1 MPEVLRLTVLTVAG
15 FLAGAVNGVA
25 GGGSLI
31 SFPALLALGYP
42 PLTANVTSA
51 LSTLPGYAGGLAG
64 YRDELAEVRGRVPR
78 LAAVSVGGAACGS
91 VILLV
96 APAERFTSVVPYL
109 VLVSVAALAAQGL
122 VARRLAS
129 ARAAG
134 GGVGLLAAQF
144 VVSMYGGYFAAGLGV
159 MMLAVLGAFL
169 AEDLHRLNALKG
181 ALSLVVGGVSALCF
195 AAFGPVQWLPVAVMS
210 LAGLAGGRGGVLL
223 ARRVPPGVLRR
234 LVVGVGLV
242 LSAVLFLR

>member
-1 MPEVLRLTVLTVAG
+1 MPDPLHLTVLVVAG

-42 PLTANVTSA
+42 PVTANVTSA
-51 LSTLPGYAGGLAG
+51 LATLPGYVGGLVG
-64 YRDELAEVRGRVPR
+64 YRDELAAVRGRVLR
-78 LAAVSVGGAACGS
+78 LAAVTVAGAACGS
-91 VILLV
+91 ATLLA
-96 APAERFTSVVPYL
+96 APAERFTSVVPVL
-109 VLVSVAALAAQGL
+109 VLASVVALAMQGV
-122 VARRLAS
+122 VARRLAR

-134 GGVGLLAAQF
+134 GGLGLLVAQF

-159 MMLAVLGAFL
+159 MMLAILGAFV

-181 ALSLVVGGVSALCF
+181 ALSLVVGSVSALCF
-195 AAFGPVQWLPVAVMS
+195 SVFGPVQWMPAAIMS
-210 LAGLAGGRGGVLL
+210 VAGLAGGRSGVIL
-223 ARRVPPGVLRR
+223 ARRLPAHRLRR
-234 LVVGVGLV
+234 FIVGFGLV